1 MRLHL
6 RSAIAACLIATL
18 PACAAQAPVAPVTTA
33 VAPAPHQIAVAA
45 ANPLAA
51 KAGMDV
57 LRRGGSAVD
66 AAIAVQAML
75 GLVEPQSSGLGGG
88 AFMTYYDAK
97 TRKVTVLNGREKAP
111 MGASP
116 AMFLGPDGKP
126 LRHLTGVMSG
136 RATGVPGAVAML
148 KLAHDKWGKLPWSSL
163 FEDTARTAQDG
174 FTVSPRLDEMVH
186 AHYPENSA
194 PDVLAYFSKPDGKL
208 VEAGDTLK
216 NPAYA
221 AFLRRLAA
229 QGPAALYTGET
240 ARAIVAKTHL
250 APLPGTMTMADLAS
264 YRPEVREPVCRPHRA
279 YVICV
284 PPPPSS
290 GVGVL
295 ELLGIL
301 EHTDI
306 ATRGPDDP
314 QGWFEFG
321 EASRLMYADRDRYVG
336 DPAFV
341 HVPVA
346 GLLDPAYIA
355 QRAAKIG
362 TKAMPA
368 PAAGV
373 PAGAPNPGPDHTA
386 EPGGTSHF
394 VIIDAEGNAVSMTTT
409 VEFIFGTGRMV
420 DGFFLNNQL
429 TDFSFSPTDPD
440 GRPAANAVAPGKRPR
455 SSMSPAILLDHDGN
469 LAGAVGSPGGNSI
482 LAYVAKAL
490 VGVADWNLPMQQAIA
505 LPNLIARGHN
515 FDAELSRMSPQLK
528 AGLRAR
534 GMKLRKGSGEGSGLQ
549 GLLVTPRGIT
559 GGADPRREGVVL
571 VEAAPAQ

>member
-1 MRLHL
+1 MRFGLL
-6 RSAIAACLIATL
+6 SAVATCLIAAL
-18 PACAAQAPVAPVTTA
+18 PACTVQAPIAPVPIA
-33 VAPAPHQIAVAA
+33 AAPAPHQIAVAA

-66 AAIAVQAML
+66 ATIAVQAML
-75 GLVEPQSSGLGGG
+75 GLVEPQSSGIGGG

-97 TRKVTVLNGREKAP
+97 TRKVTVLDGHEKAP
-111 MGASP
+111 MGAST

-126 LRHLTGVMSG
+126 LPHLTGVMGG

-148 KLAHDKWGKLPWSSL
+148 KLAHDKWGKLPWNGL
-163 FEDTARTAQDG
+163 FEDTARLAEQG

-186 AHYPENSA
+186 SHFPENSA
-194 PDVLAYFSKPDGKL
+194 PDVIAYFTKPDGKL
-208 VEAGDTLK
+208 VKTGDTLK

-221 AFLRRLAA
+221 SFLRRLATE
-229 QGPAALYTGET
+229 GPEALYTGET
-240 ARAIVAKTHL
+240 AHAIVAKTHL
-250 APLPGTMTMADLAS
+250 APLPGTMTLTDLAS
-264 YRPEVREPVCRPHRA
+264 YRPEVREPLCRPHRA
-279 YVICV
+279 YVVCV

-290 GVGVL
+290 GVGLL
-295 ELLGIL
+295 ELLGML
-301 EHTDI
+301 DHTDI
-306 ATRGPDDP
+306 ATRHADDP

-341 HVPVA
+341 QVPIA
-346 GLLDPAYIA
+346 GLLDSGYIA
-355 QRAAKIG
+355 SRAARIG
-362 TKAMPA
+362 TTAMPA
-368 PAAGV
+368 PAAGM

-394 VIIDAEGNAVSMTTT
+394 VIIDAQGNAVSMTTT

-440 GRPAANAVAPGKRPR
+440 GQPAANAVAPGKRPR
-455 SSMSPAILLDHDGN
+455 SSMAPAILLDRDGD

-482 LAYVAKAL
+482 LAYVAKAII
-490 VGVADWNLPMQQAIA
+490 GVADWQLPMSQAIA
-505 LPNLIARGHN
+505 LPNLIARGDS
-515 FDAELSRMSPQLK
+515 FDAELRPMSPEL
-528 AGLRAR
+528 AAALRAR
-534 GMKLRKGSGEGSGLQ
+534 GMALKTGSGEGSGLQ

-571 VEAAPAQ
+571 VEAAPAH

>member
-1 MRLHL
+1 MNFRF
-6 RSAIAACLIATL
+6 RPAIAACLIAAL
-18 PACAAQAPVAPVTTA
+18 PACTVQAPVAPRPAATA
-33 VAPAPHQIAVAA
+33 QAPHQIAVTA

-88 AFMTYYDAK
+88 AFLTYYDAK
-97 TRKVTVLNGREKAP
+97 THKVTVLDGREKAP

-116 AMFLGPDGKP
+116 DMFLGSDGKP
-126 LRHLTGVMSG
+126 LPHLTGVMGG

-148 KLAHDKWGKLPWSSL
+148 KLAHDKWGKLPWGGL
-163 FEDTARTAQDG
+163 FEDTAKLAEHG
-174 FTVSPRLDEMVH
+174 FTVSPRLAEMVH
-186 AHYPENSA
+186 SHFPENSA
-194 PDVLAYFSKPDGKL
+194 PDVIAYFSKPDGTL
-208 VEAGDTLK
+208 VGAGDTLK

-221 AFLRRLAA
+221 AFLRRLAQ
-229 QGPAALYTGET
+229 QGPDALYKGET
-240 ARAIVAKTHL
+240 ARAIVARTHL
-250 APLPGTMTMADLAS
+250 APLPGTMTLADLAS
-264 YRPEVREPVCRPHRA
+264 YRPEVREPVCRPHRI
-279 YVICV
+279 YIICV

-290 GVGVL
+290 GVGLL
-295 ELLGIL
+295 ELLAIL
-301 EHTDI
+301 DHTDI

-314 QGWFEFG
+314 RAWFEFG

-341 HVPVA
+341 SVPVA

-355 QRAAKIG
+355 RRAAKIG
-362 TKAMPA
+362 TNAMPA
-368 PAAGV
+368 PAAGT
-373 PAGAPNPGPDHTA
+373 PAGAPDPGPDHTA

-394 VIIDAEGNAVSMTTT
+394 VIIDADGNAVSMTTT
-409 VEFIFGTGRMV
+409 VEFIFGSGRMV

-429 TDFSFSPTDPD
+429 TDFSFSPTDSD

-455 SSMSPAILLDHDGN
+455 SSMTPAILLDADGD
-469 LAGAVGSPGGNSI
+469 LAGAIGSPGGNSI
-482 LAYVAKAL
+482 IAYVGKAI
-490 VGVADWNLPMQQAIA
+490 VGFADWKLPMSQAIA
-505 LPNLIARGHN
+505 LPNLIARGDS
-515 FDAELSRMSPQLK
+515 FDAELSRMSPGL
-528 AGLRAR
+528 AAALRAR
-534 GMKLRKGSGEGSGLQ
+534 GMPLKTGTGEGSGLQ
-549 GLLVTPRGIT
+549 GLLVTPQGIT